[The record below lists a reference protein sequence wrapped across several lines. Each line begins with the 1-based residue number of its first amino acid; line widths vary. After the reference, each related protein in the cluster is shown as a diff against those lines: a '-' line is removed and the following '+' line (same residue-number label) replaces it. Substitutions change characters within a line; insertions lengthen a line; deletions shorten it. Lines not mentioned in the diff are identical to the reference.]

1 MTIPGIVPQPDP
13 AAFAEVCYVLPD
25 KRLWWAK
32 VYKGSDGWELRVN
45 NSLAGTFKRSKAV
58 IKWVYSRAKE
68 KGITWGP
75 EFDTLYKLKGRTAQ
89 SVVPDCHEPMSAEE
103 STFGGRG
110 LPECVAC
117 PYRSNC
123 GEPSAQP
130 KVDKDVVEPEE
141 VFLTRLQA
149 KLKAQWG
156 GQ

>member
-1 MTIPGIVPQPDP
+1 MGKFSPQPDP
-13 AAFAEVCYVLPD
+13 EAFAELLHVLPD
-25 KRLWWAK
+25 GRHWRAK

-45 NSLAGTFKRSKAV
+45 NNLAGTFKRSKAV
-58 IKWVYSRAKE
+58 IKWIYSRAKE
-68 KGITWGP
+68 KGITGEP

-89 SVVPDCHEPMSAEE
+89 SVVPDCYVKLPAEE
-103 STFGGRG
+103 LAFEGRG

-117 PYRSNC
+117 PYRSQC

-130 KVDKDVVEPEE
+130 KVDEAATEPEE

-156 GQ
+156 DR